1 MIILKK
7 INSIKDDLEPVE
19 KIAVDLKKGSID
31 LKSLE
36 ENKTSKKLSNA
47 GTRNFPPKCIVFIIS
62 FEI

>member
-36 ENKTSKKLSNA
+36 ENKTSKNCLMQE
-47 GTRNFPPKCIVFIIS
+47 PEIS
-62 FEI
+62 LQNV